1 MPYEPV
7 TTLSFGAATLASALL
22 LGLAAAAL
30 HMMPTAPE
38 RVRQPLGVAGLLLLS
53 LALWWPLHL
62 STGHMLLVRGGQVPA
77 ALAPLAPLLMEVAT
91 ERAESEART
100 TEAAARAAIK
110 KAGEEHLH
118 DNWAT
123 MALQLKDVFAGK

>member
-38 RVRQPLGVAGLLLLS
+38 RVRQPLGVAGLLLL
-53 LALWWPLHL
+53 LWAAVLWAL
-62 STGHMLLVRGGQVPA
+62 GEPA
-77 ALAPLAPLLMEVAT
+77 
-91 ERAESEART
+91 
-100 TEAAARAAIK
+100 
-110 KAGEEHLH
+110 
-118 DNWAT
+118 
-123 MALQLKDVFAGK
+123 